1 MVVIGHLFVVRG
13 RYWSFVCCE
22 RSLLVIC
29 LLSEVVIGDLF
40 VVSGSYWSFV
50 CCERSLLVICLL

>member
-1 MVVIGHLFVVRG
+1 VVVIGHLFVVRG

-29 LLSEVVIGDLF
+29 LL
-40 VVSGSYWSFV
+40 
-50 CCERSLLVICLL
+50 